1 MVGEACAVTAVAA
14 GTQAPVEDVEVV
26 GAKQAYASP
35 PNTQKLNL
43 ILHGFG

>member
-1 MVGEACAVTAVAA
+1 MADEAYAVAAVAA
-14 GTQAPVEDVEVV
+14 GTQAPVEDAEAV

-35 PNTQKLNL
+35 SRTQKLNL